1 MKKQII
7 ISFVLLLFMTMVLSC
22 SKSKEEKLID
32 DFSQLVESIETIAKG
47 DFTVDE
53 YGNCLEAT
61 KARNMVRTFGEN
73 LITLYG
79 EEIDKV
85 NDLTKESFA
94 KAGLNFSDDQIQQ
107 MKELYVRMN
116 TAQSTIRIKEDEV
129 EAQAKRQSKKE
140 SEDESLSEPENAS
153 KPTNSSFD
161 INKVLIPS
169 VLKGS
174 VEIINAEKS
183 VSSYG
188 FPEMDITFKLLK
200 KVDTSSLLSEYG
212 QMWIIGIGQSDNGVD
227 IKELLPNYDEW
238 RSEDSE
244 GTEFKAF
251 LESEPG
257 ETITLQFTGGKDNS
271 QNVSEDLEKVEKFKL
286 KLTN

>member
-7 ISFVLLLFMTMVLSC
+7 LSFVLLLFMTMVLSC

-94 KAGLNFSDDQIQQ
+94 KVGLNFSDDQIQQ

>member
-7 ISFVLLLFMTMVLSC
+7 LSFVLLLFMTMVLSC

>member
-1 MKKQII
+1 
-7 ISFVLLLFMTMVLSC
+7 MTMVLSC

>member
-85 NDLTKESFA
+85 NDLTKDSFA